1 MSKKVKRNAFHLYLD
16 VEDATI
22 SNWNS
27 NKMQP
32 GLKRIEEIGD
42 LLEVDNIELIASK
55 YRKPTGLAGKL
66 QLEYKRLLSEG
77 NADKSGHFR
86 CKRQSKGG

>member
-1 MSKKVKRNAFHLYLD
+1 
-16 VEDATI
+16 
-22 SNWNS
+22 
-27 NKMQP
+27 MQP

-77 NADKSGHFR
+77 MQIKVVISDA
-86 CKRQSKGG
+86 KGNQKEVNNPAMVEALRDFVAKNRS

>member
-1 MSKKVKRNAFHLYLD
+1 
-16 VEDATI
+16 
-22 SNWNS
+22 
-27 NKMQP
+27 MQP

-77 NADKSGHFR
+77 MQIKVGISDAEGNQKEVNNPTMVEALRDFVAKNRS
-86 CKRQSKGG
+86 